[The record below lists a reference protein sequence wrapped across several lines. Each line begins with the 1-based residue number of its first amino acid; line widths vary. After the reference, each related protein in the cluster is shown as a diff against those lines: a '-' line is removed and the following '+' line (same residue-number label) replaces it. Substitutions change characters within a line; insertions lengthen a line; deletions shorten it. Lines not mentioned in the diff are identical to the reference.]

1 MSSREPEKRAAL
13 VRLEA
18 VVHRRRRLYL
28 AVIGVVGGV
37 GAGVVNATLDSHPH
51 AVAVGVA
58 SGAIAVC
65 IVGYRLRLLDRRGY

>member
-1 MSSREPEKRAAL
+1 MSSREPEKRSAL

-18 VVHRRRRLYL
+18 VVHRHRRLNL
-28 AVIGVVGGV
+28 AITGVVCGV
-37 GAGVVNATLDSHPH
+37 AAGVLNAVLDSHPH
-51 AVAVGVA
+51 PVGVGVG